1 MKNRMT
7 SRMKKAKI
15 PSKDARTATVADVE
29 AVEVVKAV
37 TAAAVAVAVDAG
49 ATTRLSWPSSLPRLF
64 LATTTFSV
72 ACPT

>member
-29 AVEVVKAV
+29 AVEAVKAV

-49 ATTRLSWPSSLPRLF
+49 ATSSTRFSLPRLF

-72 ACPT
+72 ARST